1 MSFHLHVLLLKY
13 QMELREERQ
22 MPYKMD
28 VTVPRITPA
37 LLAEF
42 EAKAPGLSGLV
53 KIPLISRPHEA
64 ARAAETDANKKLPG
78 YEYVSSVETVT
89 ETATGWVVWLR
100 IAGD

>member
-1 MSFHLHVLLLKY
+1 
-13 QMELREERQ
+13 

-28 VTVPRITPA
+28 VTVPRITTA
-37 LLAEF
+37 TVAEF

-53 KIPLISRPHEA
+53 KIPLIEFPEDA
-64 ARAAETDANKKLPG
+64 KDAAEVMANKTLPR

-89 ETATGWVVWLR
+89 ETATGWVVSLR

>member
-1 MSFHLHVLLLKY
+1 
-13 QMELREERQ
+13 

-28 VTVPRITPA
+28 VEVPRITPA

-53 KIPLISRPHEA
+53 KIPIINAPHEA
-64 ARAAETDANKKLPG
+64 SRTAEAMANKKLPG
-78 YEYVSSVETVT
+78 YEYVSSVEGIT
-89 ETATGWVVWLR
+89 ETVTGWVVSLR